1 MGLCQQRLAKINADK
16 NSNKNADTE
25 RQTYNM
31 VMDTV
36 TDLDRGTD
44 YAQAPLLL
52 IGGVSLDKATLL
64 SW

>member
-1 MGLCQQRLAKINADK
+1 
-16 NSNKNADTE
+16 
-25 RQTYNM
+25 M
-31 VMDTV
+31 VTDTV

-52 IGGVSLDKATLL
+52 IGGVSLAKATLL